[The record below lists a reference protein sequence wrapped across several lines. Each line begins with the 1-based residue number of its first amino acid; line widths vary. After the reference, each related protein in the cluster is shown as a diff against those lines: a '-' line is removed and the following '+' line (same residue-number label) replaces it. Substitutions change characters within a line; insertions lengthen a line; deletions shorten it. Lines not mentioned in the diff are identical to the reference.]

1 MTLEDKIGTFLQL
14 EWEAGNETKKQ
25 SVDVATGYLENIWQ
39 TISEN
44 PDEELTVEGMIKSG
58 LVSHVDGYA
67 NDQDLT
73 DALKKIIEA
82 EKGAA

>member
-25 SVDVATGYLENIWQ
+25 SVDVATSCLENIWQ

-44 PDEELTVEGMIKSG
+44 PDEELTVESLIKSS
-58 LVSHVDGYA
+58 LVIHVDAYA

-73 DALKKIIEA
+73 DALEDIIKEH
-82 EKGAA
+82 EG

>member
-1 MTLEDKIGTFLQL
+1 MTLEDKITYFLMT
-14 EWEAGNETKKQ
+14 EWESGNEAKREA
-25 SVDVATGYLENIWQ
+25 VGVAQMYMENIWD
-39 TISEN
+39 TISDN
-44 PDEELTVEGMIKSG
+44 PNEGFTVDGLIKSS

-82 EKGAA
+82 EKVAA